1 MHTPNFHMF
10 GAIMMCSDSITLSQK
25 KKKSKMCND
34 NKSDKIEMF
43 FIFSQLLNYEIL
55 YDVMIDV

>member
-1 MHTPNFHMF
+1 MF
-10 GAIMMCSDSITLSQK
+10 GTIMICSDSITLSQKKK

>member
-1 MHTPNFHMF
+1 MF